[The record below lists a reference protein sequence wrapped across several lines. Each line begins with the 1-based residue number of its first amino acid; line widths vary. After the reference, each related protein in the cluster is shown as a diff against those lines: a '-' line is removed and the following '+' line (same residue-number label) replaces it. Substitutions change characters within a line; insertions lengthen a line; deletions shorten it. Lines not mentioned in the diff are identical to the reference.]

1 MFESLYLTPASGAV
15 LVFLVV
21 VCGHMYRK
29 TWKEQPPNARLRA
42 WLFGVPAALGLLALA
57 FVPLKF

>member
-1 MFESLYLTPASGAV
+1 MFDTLYLTPATGAL
-15 LVFLVV
+15 LVFVVV

-29 TWKEQPPNARLRA
+29 TWKDQPPDARLKA
-42 WLFGVPAALGLLALA
+42 WLFGVPTALGLLVLA